1 MFCPNCEAE
10 YVEGI
15 KKCPECE
22 VALVAEIPEEIIVP
36 EPDADLVSV
45 AQVFDE
51 FEGEFICG
59 LLKEAGIESSYRS
72 FKVPGYDQMVTEQT
86 PFRGEVLVLDEDA
99 KPAKQIIDDYLKNLD
114 NQEIE
119 EKPEEET

>member
-22 VALVAEIPEEIIVP
+22 VALVAELPVDTVVP
-36 EPDADLVSV
+36 EPDAELVQV

-59 LLKEAGIESSYRS
+59 LLKEAGIESNYRS
-72 FKVPGYDQMVTEQT
+72 FKVPGYEQMVTEQT

-99 KPAKQIIDDYLKNLD
+99 EIAKQIID
-114 NQEIE
+114 E
-119 EKPEEET
+119 